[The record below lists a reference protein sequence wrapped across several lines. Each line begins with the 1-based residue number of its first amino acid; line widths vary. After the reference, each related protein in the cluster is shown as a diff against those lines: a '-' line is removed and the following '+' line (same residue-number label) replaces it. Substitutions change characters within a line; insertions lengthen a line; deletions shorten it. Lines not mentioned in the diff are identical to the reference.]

1 MDQGEYGQQ
10 VNGPGVQQKGV
21 EAPATKLEV
30 GQATGLQTGVG
41 NVAKEPLRGGGQRE
55 VQGPESGKGPRMNG
69 QEWYQGCNLHHLSH
83 SIWLWR
89 VSDLGVH
96 LAPQMYLYSST

>member
-21 EAPATKLEV
+21 EAPATKREL

-41 NVAKEPLRGGGQRE
+41 NAAKEHPRGGSQRK
-55 VQGPESGKGPRMNG
+55 VQGPECGKDPRMNG
-69 QEWYQGCNLHHLSH
+69 QEWSQGCNLYHPSH
-83 SIWLWR
+83 SIWLWL

-96 LAPQMYLYSST
+96 SAPHMYLYSST